1 MTGSRMNRDAD
12 SQPPATVEESQSASA
27 DSGWLSRW
35 SQRKRQASE
44 PTGAPPTASVD
55 ASPAPGG
62 EAVRDAPN
70 EDPPLPPIE
79 SLGEHSDYR
88 GFMSDKV
95 SDELRLQALRK
106 LFRLPQFNITDGLN
120 DYDEDFA
127 NCKPLGDTITHD
139 MARSLE
145 RALKQAA
152 DPVKQ
157 ADTASVAS
165 GDAAQPEPAGQTDTS
180 VADGADAA
188 QPVRGDEAPPKG

>member
-12 SQPPATVEESQSASA
+12 SQRPATVEEPQGTSA

-35 SQRKRQASE
+35 SQRKRRASE
-44 PTGAPPTASVD
+44 PTGAPPTAPVD

-62 EAVRDAPN
+62 EAGRDAP
-70 EDPPLPPIE
+70 DDDLPLPPIE
-79 SLGEHSDYR
+79 SLDEHSDYR

-145 RALKQAA
+145 RALKKTA

-157 ADTASVAS
+157 TDPPGVVR
-165 GDAAQPEPAGQTDTS
+165 GDAAQPPPVAETDNS
-180 VADGADAA
+180 VTDGIDAA
-188 QPVRGDEAPPKG
+188 QPVRGDEAPHKG